1 MTRLHGWFAIL
12 LVVLAGCGGGGG
24 SECDAPRTPTPLD
37 RASTGTITG
46 TVTLGGA
53 PPPTAPLRMTAEC
66 AAQHRGPVPAGDVLV
81 HDGRVENAYV
91 YIKDGLG
98 ERVFAVP
105 AEPVVIDQVGCVY
118 RPHVAAAQAC
128 QPITFKNSDSF
139 LHNVHGTPTV
149 SSQWNFSMGVQ
160 GSTRSVRI
168 PKPEIPVEVRCDVHP
183 WMRAYVAVSA
193 HPYFAVTG
201 ADGRFVLRDVPPGD
215 YLVASWHE
223 RFGTRE
229 TRVTLAAHDTK
240 DLAFAYAAP

>member
-1 MTRLHGWFAIL
+1 MMRLHGWLAIL
-12 LVVLAGCGGGGG
+12 LLVLAGCGGGAG
-24 SECDAPRTPTPLD
+24 SECDAPRTPSPLD
-37 RASTGTITG
+37 RASTGTIAG
-46 TVTLGGA
+46 TVTLAGT
-53 PPPTAPLRMTAEC
+53 PPSMATLRMTAEC
-66 AAQHRGPVPAGDVLV
+66 AAQHPAAVPTGDVVV

-98 ERVFAVP
+98 ERVFAAP

-118 RPHVAAAQAC
+118 RPHVVGVQTC

-160 GSTRSVRI
+160 GSTRTVRI
-168 PKPEIPVEVRCDVHP
+168 PKPEVPVEVRCDVHP

-201 ADGRFVLRDVPPGD
+201 ADGRFVLRDVPAGD

-229 TRVTLAAHDTK
+229 TRVTLGAKDTK